1 MHGVENLKH
10 SSPTKTSSK
19 LAIFY
24 WYILSSK
31 GNGYLNSTQLIQDF
45 NSNKKHSK
53 FPDYAKDYIKE
64 YIFLLGI
71 DGAFSSI
78 YNYIVYY
85 DIEKGILE
93 EKRKCIER
101 IYIQIKKYKEGL
113 ESGVL
118 KDLSDEEINCEAFSN
133 IENVEMIIS
142 EYLDCYLDI
151 NPVGISKITK
161 TKYEKNVDK
170 DFPGLRK
177 LIDTLSYYNH
187 EVIKY

>member
-1 MHGVENLKH
+1 M
-10 SSPTKTSSK
+10 
-19 LAIFY
+19 
-24 WYILSSK
+24 
-31 GNGYLNSTQLIQDF
+31 
-45 NSNKKHSK
+45 
-53 FPDYAKDYIKE
+53 
-64 YIFLLGI
+64 
-71 DGAFSSI
+71 
-78 YNYIVYY
+78 
-85 DIEKGILE
+85 E

-142 EYLDCYLDI
+142 QYLDCYLDI